1 MKNTSQEDLVE
12 AILAL
17 HNKLLE
23 IEYEHK
29 DTSNDG
35 ISILETEDGS
45 CVQMV
50 HNGRYTLIS
59 FDAFEK
65 LNNNDLERWK

>member
-1 MKNTSQEDLVE
+1 MKQQDIFKAIEDLS
-12 AILAL
+12 I
-17 HNKLLE
+17 KLLE
-23 IEYEHK
+23 IEDESK
-29 DTSNDG
+29 DTSKDG
-35 ISILETEDGS
+35 VSILYTEDGS
-45 CVQMV
+45 CIQMV

>member
-1 MKNTSQEDLVE
+1 MERKDLLK
-12 AILAL
+12 AIQDL
-17 HNKLLE
+17 HDKLSK
-23 IEYEHK
+23 IENEPK

>member
-1 MKNTSQEDLVE
+1 MEQEDIFK
-12 AILAL
+12 AIEDLYG
-17 HNKLLE
+17 KLLE
-23 IEYEHK
+23 IENKPK

-65 LNNNDLERWK
+65 LNNNDLERWE

>member
-1 MKNTSQEDLVE
+1 MKNIQQEDLIKV
-12 AILAL
+12 INTLRD
-17 HNKLLE
+17 KLLE
-23 IEYEHK
+23 IENEPK

-50 HNGRYTLIS
+50 HNGRYTLMS
-59 FDAFEK
+59 FDMFEK

>member
-1 MKNTSQEDLVE
+1 MMNLRR
-12 AILAL
+12 
-17 HNKLLE
+17 NKLLNNKDVVKENYHLMFGDCLERMKE
-23 IEYEHK
+23 IP
-29 DTSNDG
+29 
-35 ISILETEDGS
+35 DGS